1 MWRITNLLNRYGS
14 MVTELFD
21 LAADDRSLL
30 EPLHGAEEYL
40 RVEIVYAATHEGALH
55 LDDLLTRRT
64 RISIETPDRGVTAAQ
79 ATADLVAPRLGWD
92 EARVADEVAA
102 YTARVAAERES
113 QETGDD
119 LEANAERIAA
129 PDMRIRSVGRA
140 LN

>member
-1 MWRITNLLNRYGS
+1 M
-14 MVTELFD
+14 
-21 LAADDRSLL
+21 
-30 EPLHGAEEYL
+30 
-40 RVEIVYAATHEGALH
+40 
-55 LDDLLTRRT
+55 
-64 RISIETPDRGVTAAQ
+64 
-79 ATADLVAPRLGWD
+79 
-92 EARVADEVAA
+92 ADEVAA

>member
-1 MWRITNLLNRYGS
+1 M
-14 MVTELFD
+14 
-21 LAADDRSLL
+21 
-30 EPLHGAEEYL
+30 
-40 RVEIVYAATHEGALH
+40 EIVYAATHEGALH
-55 LDDLLTRRT
+55 MDDLLTRRT